1 VPAVIIREFFGCN
14 YWRAPVTVAVRP
26 MAQPPTSGEQSPY
39 AVLRNRDLLLYLL
52 GRLAAFLGFQM
63 LTVAVGWELY
73 ERTHS
78 ALNLGF
84 VGLTQFL
91 PMLVMTLPAGHLAD
105 TRQRKG
111 IIIAMEGLLAA
122 SSLGLMLISWG
133 HAPVICV
140 YLCLLAS
147 GVGRTFLGSA
157 SASFLPQLVS
167 REEFPRAVNWSTSV
181 FQFSAVTGPAVSG
194 AIIALTHSAAAV
206 YGANMVLQL
215 LCLTMVLFVRPHHR
229 LVIKEDFSLAALLG
243 GFDFVFRNPI
253 ILGAITLDLFAV
265 LFGGAT
271 ALLPVFAKDILRV
284 GPQGLGLL
292 QAALPVGSL
301 LCAVYMAHRPPLER
315 AGRALTIAV
324 VIFGLATIGFGY
336 STSFW
341 LSMLML
347 FLSGVA
353 DTISVIVRHTLVQLL
368 TPDAMRGRVSAVN
381 NLFIGTSNEL
391 GGFES
396 GLVSYYFGPLKSVV
410 SGGMATILVVLA
422 VAWIWPQIPRYGR
435 LVQPAEGAVVK

>member
-1 VPAVIIREFFGCN
+1 
-14 YWRAPVTVAVRP
+14 
-26 MAQPPTSGEQSPY
+26 MAQPPATSEQSPY
-39 AVLRNRDLLLYLL
+39 AVLRNRDLRLYLC
-52 GRLAAFLGFQM
+52 GRLAAFFGFQM
-63 LTVAVGWELY
+63 LTVAVGWDLY

-78 ALNLGF
+78 ALSLGF

-91 PMLVMTLPAGHLAD
+91 PMLAMTLPAGHLAD
-105 TRQRKG
+105 NRQRKG
-111 IIIAMEGLLAA
+111 IIVAMEALLAA
-122 SSLGLMLISWG
+122 ASLGLMLISWA
-133 HAPVICV
+133 HAPVFCV

-157 SASFLPQLVS
+157 SAAFLPQLVS

-181 FQFSAVTGPAVSG
+181 FQFSAVTGPAAGG
-194 AIIALTHSAAAV
+194 AIIALTGSAAAV
-206 YGANMVLQL
+206 YGVNMVFQI

-229 LVIKEDFSLAALLG
+229 PLAPEVFSLQSLLG
-243 GFDFVFRNPI
+243 GFDFVFRNPV

-271 ALLPVFAKDILRV
+271 ALLPVYAKDILHV

-301 LCAVYMAHRPPLER
+301 LCSVYMAHRPPMER
-315 AGRALTIAV
+315 AGRALIIAV

-336 STSFW
+336 SKSFW

-347 FLSGVA
+347 FLCGGA
-353 DTISVIVRHTLVQLL
+353 DLISVIVRHTLVQLL

-396 GLVSYYFGPLKSVV
+396 GLVSFYLGPVFSVV
-410 SGGMATILVVLA
+410 SGGMATIVVVLL
-422 VAWIWPQIPRYGR
+422 VAWIWPQIPRYGK
-435 LVQPAEGAVVK
+435 LVQPHEEALAK